1 MRCCRMCVSA
11 FSRRRNSRI
20 RIRALAAALIA
31 TVTLS
36 ACATRKG
43 IELPELGDW
52 DTRRQVL
59 GGIDHYEF
67 NGRVG
72 VSAGDEGFSA
82 GLRWAQDRDRFRA
95 TVSGPLGIGTV
106 RLEGDGRAVTLTDND
121 GVRTVLNDAEA
132 DLYHRYGWTIPVESL
147 RYWALGI
154 PDPGEPAATDFDEQ
168 GRLARLEQRNWN
180 VAITRYSSGG
190 GQAMPSRLTATS
202 SDTKVR
208 LVIHNWSFFDQ

>member
-1 MRCCRMCVSA
+1 MSGNA
-11 FSRRRNSRI
+11 SSLKPTSRT
-20 RIRALAAALIA
+20 LAGFLVAAML
-31 TVTLS
+31 VS
-36 ACATRKG
+36 ACAARRG
-43 IELPELGDW
+43 LELPEMGDW
-52 DTRRQVL
+52 DTRREVL

-82 GLRWAQDRDRFRA
+82 GLRWAQQRDRFRV

-106 RLEGDGRAVTLTDND
+106 RLEGDGRTVTLTDKD
-121 GVRTVLNDAEA
+121 GIRTVLTDAEA

-154 PDPGEPAATDFDEQ
+154 PDPAQPAATEFDDD

-180 VAITRYSSGG
+180 VAITRYSEGG
-190 GQAMPSRLTATS
+190 GQPMPSRLTATS
-202 SDTKVR
+202 SDTRVR
-208 LVIHNWSFFDQ
+208 LVIHDWSFFDH